1 MDCTGRV
8 PKAIV
13 GIHVAIV
20 YFSVVRAVI
29 NRFPLNIE
37 LIELTGEEQC
47 PVKTE
52 IEGA

>member
-1 MDCTGRV
+1 MDCTERI

-20 YFSVVRAVI
+20 YFSVIRTVI
-29 NRFPLNIE
+29 NRFPLSIE

-47 PVKTE
+47 PVKTG